1 LIPSARPERISGQG
15 DEMETTPEQRQRN
28 SVFSQDEIKGLY
40 SFVRDRLAYHETVGD
55 LNPGDVAAEDIAGTV
70 LLRAYRE
77 LANRSEDDRGKEPRE
92 RTIGPWLRE
101 LATKQI
107 QWTIDRI
114 KAVHSRSI
122 ALEEDI
128 PETPPAEEVSTLGE
142 EVLYF
147 YQPDEDLRVEDI
159 FPDMD
164 MATPEEFVA
173 AKEELLHCVNT
184 ALAGMPIQWRRAMR
198 LRYAGGLTSA
208 QLAEVLAEDEPQ
220 VERVLEYA
228 REHLR
233 QTLVAAGCTFIGKR
247 TGSSSS

>member
-1 LIPSARPERISGQG
+1 
-15 DEMETTPEQRQRN
+15 MKTTPPEQGQRK
-28 SVFSQDEIKGLY
+28 SFFSQDEIKGLY
-40 SFVRDRLAYHETVGD
+40 KFVRERLAYHEAIGE

-77 LANRSEDDRGKEPRE
+77 CVKQSAGERSKEARARGM
-92 RTIGPWLRE
+92 GPWLEE

-107 QWTIDRI
+107 QWTIDRLQ
-114 KAVHSRSI
+114 AARSQGI
-122 ALEEDI
+122 ALQQDI
-128 PETPPAEEVSTLGE
+128 PETPPEEEVSTLGE

-147 YQPDEDLRVEDI
+147 YQPDEDLRLEDI

-164 MATPEEFVA
+164 MSTPEEFVT
-173 AKEELLHCVNT
+173 AKEELRRCVNT
-184 ALAGMPIQWRRAMR
+184 ALAGMPVQWRRAMR

-208 QLAEVLAEDEPQ
+208 QLAEVLEEEQPQ
-220 VERVLEYA
+220 LERVLEYA

-233 QTLVAAGCTFIGKR
+233 QTLVAAGCTFISKE